1 MKTIKQLE
9 KKLGGQDKI
18 YWQAYLNLFDE
29 EFNEYILPL
38 VEELAYAGDDFKEL
52 FFDNVVAIMSK
63 FAAAYISIAIDNEFY
78 ISAQLIKQIN
88 IDELE
93 DISKKNHC
101 GFNMDLTRTFSIEIA
116 ENLESLKTI

>member
-9 KKLGGQDKI
+9 KKLAGQDKL
-18 YWQAYLNLFDE
+18 YWDTYIDLFDE

-38 VEELAYAGDDFKEL
+38 VEELAYSDVFKEMM
-52 FFDNVVAIMSK
+52 FDNVVGIMSK

-78 ISAQLIKQIN
+78 ISAQLIKQLN

-93 DISKKNHC
+93 DIAKKNRC
-101 GFNMDLTRTFSIEIA
+101 GYNLDLTRTFSIELG
-116 ENLESLKTI
+116 ENLESLKVI